1 FGASD
6 ALEPLINSSFAL
18 TSLPRPFPPL
28 NRRLLLLHH
37 HILTHATSA
46 QQQHQHNSSKVT
58 QQSSNYTTRCML
70 PNLIRGRYQTLILNI
85 ALLSVRVAPTWE
97 WAMRAGCEDSHTTCS
112 KVSMT
117 YLFRVGLRFLQSSSP
132 SQSATVYGGRFKT
145 RGLGGYL
152 LEGGGVSVD

>member
-1 FGASD
+1 
-6 ALEPLINSSFAL
+6 
-18 TSLPRPFPPL
+18 
-28 NRRLLLLHH
+28 
-37 HILTHATSA
+37 
-46 QQQHQHNSSKVT
+46 HNSSKVT
-58 QQSSNYTTRCML
+58 
-70 PNLIRGRYQTLILNI
+70 LNI